1 MTSHVVLNQQF
12 IFCTKILVANV
23 LLKNGSNGYT
33 GKDLVI
39 VKKKDGSDGYI
50 G

>member
-1 MTSHVVLNQQF
+1 
-12 IFCTKILVANV
+12 LVANV
-23 LLKNGSNGYT
+23 LLKNGSDGYT

-39 VKKKDGSDGYI
+39 VKKDGYN